1 MWNWAKITSPTT
13 TAYSHGLVIE
23 SAATRVFENHN
34 MAQQGRKPEAINLIP
49 KADRIASR
57 FTCPSCGSETFG
69 RFCGN
74 CGEKEVTDQDYSLR
88 HYLKEIVTAVT
99 FLESKLCRSLWL
111 VLSRPGYLSNEY
123 FRGRRIRYIK
133 PLQLF
138 VFLNVAYYFSLSLFY
153 ATTFTTPLATQLQMN
168 NYYPKYASM
177 RVSKKLQKDQ
187 IGYDALEI
195 KYNKK
200 TSVLS
205 KTLIFLFIPI
215 FALLFNALFYTK
227 RKYLVEHLVVATHFW
242 SFILLMVGIILPL
255 ATDALIWFFKALSIP
270 TWYATS
276 DVIVSTFLQLCFA
289 IYLFVMLRRCYGI
302 SKWYGVLTASAMAWS
317 FFHIVW
323 LYRYILFEATLGIV

>member
-1 MWNWAKITSPTT
+1 
-13 TAYSHGLVIE
+13 
-23 SAATRVFENHN
+23 
-34 MAQQGRKPEAINLIP
+34 
-49 KADRIASR
+49 
-57 FTCPSCGSETFG
+57 
-69 RFCGN
+69 
-74 CGEKEVTDQDYSLR
+74 
-88 HYLKEIVTAVT
+88 
-99 FLESKLCRSLWL
+99 

-187 IGYDALEI
+187 IGYEALEI

-215 FALLFNALFYTK
+215 FALLFNALFCTK
-227 RKYLVEHLVVATHFW
+227 RKYLVEHLVIATHFW

-270 TWYATS
+270 TWYATN
-276 DVIVSTFLQLCFA
+276 DAIVSTFLQICFA
-289 IYLFVMLRRCYGI
+289 IYLFVMLRRCYAI
-302 SKWYGVLTASAMAWS
+302 SKWYGVLTASVMAWS